1 MKKFSFFVAVICCF
15 VVVFLVSCT
24 QPAPPPETT
33 QTPPTQT
40 SASPSVMPSSGSP
53 SSTASPAVSGTP
65 APSGSPSVDV
75 SSYIGKGQTALVIMK
90 YEDALNNFTKAVEA
104 DKNNFQALNL
114 RAETYWFLK
123 MYPQALQ
130 DVEQAIKLKPDYSD
144 AFRVRGAIYYSQE
157 KFDAA
162 QADFE
167 KSITLDPKN
176 HAAVLGKAK
185 TLTALGKYKE
195 ALDLIKKEKAAMSD
209 TLPAEVQEAA
219 IRKKM
224 RDFSGAIEIN
234 KKLLEK
240 DPQAVHFIAEIG
252 QCMALD
258 NKPEEAIKYFEQA
271 EKTAAEMTKNGRKFA
286 APGLNSTDLI
296 IGIKNNKIAAYV
308 DLGQYDK
315 AVAECEKLLEETGE
329 NHPLV
334 HNYAYSLYR
343 MGKEKEA
350 AVQMTKWLKIRPN
363 PITAEQY
370 IDWGDALFILK
381 DYANAEKKYA
391 ESEKLDPANSNLY
404 AKMGLLY
411 LTMKDNK
418 KAKLNLEK
426 ALSMGLG
433 KADADF
439 AKKNLSKIQK

>member
-1 MKKFSFFVAVICCF
+1 MKKFSFFVAVLCCF
-15 VVVFLVSCT
+15 VVVFLASCT

-33 QTPPTQT
+33 QNPPTQT
-40 SASPSVMPSSGSP
+40 SASPSVLPSSGSP

-65 APSGSPSVDV
+65 VPSGSPSTDV
-75 SSYIGKGQTALVIMK
+75 SAYISKGQTALGIMK
-90 YEDALNNFTKAVEA
+90 YEDALAAFNKAVEA
-104 DKNNFQALNL
+104 DKNNADALTY

-123 MYPQALQ
+123 MYAEALQ
-130 DVEQAIKLKPDYSD
+130 DVEKALKLKPESTY
-144 AFRVRGAIYYSQE
+144 AFRVRGYIYYSQE

-162 QADFE
+162 LADFE
-167 KSITLDPKN
+167 KALTIDPKN
-176 HAAVLGKAK
+176 NAATLGKAK
-185 TLTALGKYKE
+185 TLTALGKYQE
-195 ALDLIKKEKAAMSD
+195 ALDLITKEKSVMSD
-209 TLPAEVQEAA
+209 ALPAEIQEAA

-224 RDFSGAIEIN
+224 KDFSGAIEIN

-258 NKPEEAIKYFEQA
+258 NKPEEALRYYEEA
-271 EKTAAEMTKNGRKFA
+271 EKTIGEIVKKRGKFA
-286 APGLNSTDLI
+286 APGLHSTDI
-296 IGIKNNKIAAYV
+296 MIEIKNNKIAAYI

-315 AVAECEKLLEETGE
+315 AVAECEELMAEAGE
-329 NHPLV
+329 NHSLI

-350 AVQMTKWLKIRPN
+350 AAQMTKWLKIRPN

-381 DYANAEKKYA
+381 DYANAEKKYI
-391 ESEKLDPANSNLY
+391 ESEKIDSANPNLY

-433 KADADF
+433 KADTDF
-439 AKKNLSKIQK
+439 AKKNLSKIKK